1 MFRLLLARAGL
12 RTTVVEKHLD
22 FFHDFRG
29 DTVHPSTLDVMTE
42 LGFLEEFLALPHQ
55 KARTLHTEIN
65 GQPATIADYSRLP
78 THCRDIAFMPQW
90 DFLSLL
96 ARKASAYSNFHLM
109 MGYEETGLLEED
121 GRSTGV
127 RLCDKDGNVSA
138 LKADLTICADGRKS
152 VVRREAHLDIQDL
165 GSPVDVL

>member
-1 MFRLLLARAGL
+1 
-12 RTTVVEKHLD
+12 
-22 FFHDFRG
+22 
-29 DTVHPSTLDVMTE
+29 
-42 LGFLEEFLALPHQ
+42 
-55 KARTLHTEIN
+55 
-65 GQPATIADYSRLP
+65 
-78 THCRDIAFMPQW
+78 MPQW

-138 LKADLTICADGRKS
+138 LKADLTIGADGRKS

-165 GSPVDVL
+165 GSSVYVL